1 MFIKILNKAAYT
13 GKTDKLKYRNAYVK
27 GEKIYNRELELV
39 SPVAYFRFDFYE
51 SDNSHFAVAISV
63 GEFDPLTSISV
74 YLRMELEQGYIRSR
88 MNN

>member
-1 MFIKILNKAAYT
+1 MYLSFSFPA
-13 GKTDKLKYRNAYVK
+13 
-27 GEKIYNRELELV
+27 
-39 SPVAYFRFDFYE
+39 FYE

-74 YLRMELEQGYIRSR
+74 HQRMEVEQGYIRSR

>member
-1 MFIKILNKAAYT
+1 MRVASLISN
-13 GKTDKLKYRNAYVK
+13 N
-27 GEKIYNRELELV
+27 ELV
-39 SPVAYFRFDFYE
+39 DLVIFKIFGNFLAFANNLVDFYE

-63 GEFDPLTSISV
+63 DEFDPLTSISV